1 MTDEDENDAL
11 LANGFEAA
19 LVGLGWQ
26 FNTPLAVYDQDR
38 CIEILVER
46 DGMDLDEAI
55 EFFAFNV
62 TGAWVGPGTPVFIR
76 LSTNAGD

>member
-1 MTDEDENDAL
+1 MEDDEDGGAL
-11 LANGFEAA
+11 LATGFEAA

-26 FNTPLAVYDQDR
+26 FNTPLAVYDQDK
-38 CIEILVER
+38 CIEILVAR

-62 TGAWVGPGTPVFIR
+62 TGAWVGASTPVFIR
-76 LSTNAGD
+76 LKENADD